1 MFNVIVMDYVYLI
14 LAVLCAVLGIA
25 GAVLPVLPGPPISY
39 AALWIMWLR
48 NPQDISSASLWII
61 GILMLVVSLL
71 DYVAPVW
78 LTNKGGGSPSATR
91 GATAGMIVDLFFPP
105 WGLLLGPFLGALL
118 GELMAHAPAGKA
130 LRVALLSFVGFLL
143 TTGFKL
149 AYGVAVLIMMW

>member
-1 MFNVIVMDYVYLI
+1 MDYVYLI
-14 LAVLCAVLGIA
+14 LAVLCALLGLA

-39 AALWIMWLR
+39 AALWFMWLR
-48 NPQDISSASLWII
+48 NPQDIPVSLLIM
-61 GILMLVVSLL
+61 GILMVVVSVL
-71 DYVAPVW
+71 DYVAPIW

-91 GATAGMIVDLFFPP
+91 GATAGMIVGLFFPP

-118 GELMAHAPAGKA
+118 GELLTHAPAGKA

>member
-1 MFNVIVMDYVYLI
+1 MFNVLVMDYVYLI
-14 LAVLCAVLGIA
+14 LAVLCALLGLA

-39 AALWIMWLR
+39 AALWFMWLR
-48 NPQDISSASLWII
+48 NPQDIPVSLLIM
-61 GILMLVVSLL
+61 GILMIVVSVL
-71 DYVAPVW
+71 DYVAPIW

-91 GATAGMIVDLFFPP
+91 GATAGMIVGLFFPP

-118 GELMAHAPAGKA
+118 GELLTHAPAGKA

>member
-1 MFNVIVMDYVYLI
+1 
-14 LAVLCAVLGIA
+14 
-25 GAVLPVLPGPPISY
+25 
-39 AALWIMWLR
+39 MWLR
-48 NPQDISSASLWII
+48 NPQDISSASLWIM

-91 GATAGMIVDLFFPP
+91 GATAGMVVGLFFPP
-105 WGLLLGPFLGALL
+105 WGLLLGPFLGAFL
-118 GELMAHAPAGKA
+118 GELMTHAPAGKA

>member
-1 MFNVIVMDYVYLI
+1 MDYVYLI

-48 NPQDISSASLWII
+48 NPQDISSASLWIM

-91 GATAGMIVDLFFPP
+91 GATAGMVVGLFFPP

-118 GELMAHAPAGKA
+118 GELLTHAPIGKA

>member
-1 MFNVIVMDYVYLI
+1 MFNVLVMDYVYLI
-14 LAVLCAVLGIA
+14 LAVLCALLGLA
-25 GAVLPVLPGPPISY
+25 GAVLPVLPGPPISD
-39 AALWIMWLR
+39 AAVGFMWLR
-48 NPQDISSASLWII
+48 NPQDIPVSLWIM
-61 GILMLVVSLL
+61 GILMIVVSVL
-71 DYVAPVW
+71 DYVAPIW

-91 GATAGMIVDLFFPP
+91 GATAGMIVGLFFPP

-118 GELMAHAPAGKA
+118 GELLTHAPAGKA

>member
-1 MFNVIVMDYVYLI
+1 MDYVYLI
-14 LAVLCAVLGIA
+14 LAVLCALLGLA

-39 AALWIMWLR
+39 AALWFMWLR
-48 NPQDISSASLWII
+48 NPQDIPVSLLIM
-61 GILMLVVSLL
+61 GILMIVVSVL
-71 DYVAPVW
+71 DYVAPIW

-91 GATAGMIVDLFFPP
+91 GATAGMIVGLFFPP

-118 GELMAHAPAGKA
+118 GELLTHAPAGKA

>member
-1 MFNVIVMDYVYLI
+1 MFNVLVMDYVYLI
-14 LAVLCAVLGIA
+14 LAVLCALLGLA

-39 AALWIMWLR
+39 AALWFMWLR
-48 NPQDISSASLWII
+48 NPQDIPVFLWIM
-61 GILMLVVSLL
+61 GILMIVLSVL
-71 DYVAPVW
+71 DYVAPIW

-91 GATAGMIVDLFFPP
+91 GATAGMIVGLFFPP

-118 GELMAHAPAGKA
+118 GELLTHAPAGKA
-130 LRVALLSFVGFLL
+130 LRVALLSFVSFLL

>member
-1 MFNVIVMDYVYLI
+1 MFNVLVMDYVYLI
-14 LAVLCAVLGIA
+14 LAVLCALLGLA
-25 GAVLPVLPGPPISY
+25 GTVLPVLPGPPISY
-39 AALWIMWLR
+39 AALWFMWLR
-48 NPQDISSASLWII
+48 NPQDIPVSLWIM
-61 GILMLVVSLL
+61 GILMIVVSVL
-71 DYVAPVW
+71 DYVAPIW

-91 GATAGMIVDLFFPP
+91 GATAGMIVGLFFPP

-118 GELMAHAPAGKA
+118 GELLTHAPAGKA

>member
-1 MFNVIVMDYVYLI
+1 MFNVLVMDYVYLI
-14 LAVLCAVLGIA
+14 LAVLCALLGLA

-39 AALWIMWLR
+39 AALWFMWLR
-48 NPQDISSASLWII
+48 NPQDIPVSLWIM
-61 GILMLVVSLL
+61 GILMIVVSVL
-71 DYVAPVW
+71 DYVAPIW

-91 GATAGMIVDLFFPP
+91 GATAGMIVGLFFPP

-118 GELMAHAPAGKA
+118 GELLTHAPAGKA

-143 TTGFKL
+143 TTGLKL

>member
-1 MFNVIVMDYVYLI
+1 
-14 LAVLCAVLGIA
+14 
-25 GAVLPVLPGPPISY
+25 
-39 AALWIMWLR
+39 
-48 NPQDISSASLWII
+48 
-61 GILMLVVSLL
+61 MLVVSLL

-91 GATAGMIVDLFFPP
+91 GATAGMIVGLFFPP
-105 WGLLLGPFLGALL
+105 WGLLLGPFFGAFL
-118 GELMAHAPAGKA
+118 GELIAHAPAGKA